1 MEKRQAA
8 ILLALSAA
16 VLVLGFLLS
25 RRFWFRLDLSRNRGS
40 TISAVSRN
48 LRNEIPPGDE
58 VRLTYYISDR
68 LASLHPMPGEI
79 EDLLRDYASWS
90 GGRIRFIRRDP
101 VKANMAAELEQLGL
115 IPQQIPIVEQ
125 DQSSVVTVYS
135 GLMIEYLDRAELLP
149 LVFSLDTLEYD
160 VSSRVR
166 SMLRGTGR
174 QIGILVGDAFRQWN
188 THYQGLAQVLSQ
200 SGYGVRL
207 VGAGEEIPAA
217 LPVLLVLG
225 GTEDLDDWSLFR
237 IDHYIQNGGRVF
249 FALDGVYVDSE
260 GNLEARLM
268 EDRGLLAMVS
278 FYGATLVPELTLERR
293 SRTLEYQIQ
302 APNGAL
308 QFRIVQYPHWFGVFR
323 ENVNAAHP
331 VTANFGGLD
340 LYWPSHL
347 MANPPSGVEGE
358 TLFTSSG
365 ESWVL
370 KDNFVTNPELVYQM
384 GGVEDPGQRILGLS
398 LSGSFPSWFRGLAKP
413 EREGE
418 TLPDLPPAPSPS
430 RIIVVSDT
438 DMVSGLLNYT
448 RAAYNLDFMI
458 RALDW
463 LGNDSELS
471 GIRGRAGR
479 SGRLDRIAD
488 PAAKTRVMAF
498 AQGLN
503 VVFLPLAF
511 IAAGLLFAWRR
522 ARNNRERG
530 NGI

>member
-8 ILLALSAA
+8 VLRALSISAII
-16 VLVLGFLLS
+16 LGVLLS
-25 RRFWFRLDLSRNRGS
+25 RRFWFRVDLTRNQGN
-40 TISAVSRN
+40 TISTVSRN
-48 LRNEIPPGDE
+48 LRDEIPPGDE

-68 LASLHPMPGEI
+68 LAALHPMPGEI

-90 GGRIRFIRRDP
+90 RGRIRFIRRDP
-101 VKANMAAELEQLGL
+101 VKANMAEELEQLGL
-115 IPQQIPIVEQ
+115 IPQQIPVVER

-135 GLMIEYLDRAELLP
+135 GLMIEYLDQAELLP

-160 VSSRVR
+160 VSSRIR
-166 SMLRGTGR
+166 SMIRGIGR
-174 QIGILVGDAFRQWN
+174 QIGVLVGDAYRQWD
-188 THYQGLAQVLSQ
+188 THYRYLAQALGQ
-200 SGYGVRL
+200 SGYKARL
-207 VGAGEEIPAA
+207 IGAGEEIPAG

-225 GTEDLDDWSLFR
+225 GTEDLDHRALFR

-249 FALDGVYVDSE
+249 FALEGVYVDSE
-260 GNLEARLM
+260 GGLEARPM
-268 EDRGLLAMVS
+268 EDQGLLAMVS
-278 FYGATLVPELTLERR
+278 FYGATVAPELTLERR
-293 SRTLEYQIQ
+293 SRNLEYQMQ

-308 QFRIVQYPHWFGVFR
+308 QYRIVQYPHWFGVFR
-323 ENVNAAHP
+323 ENANAAHP
-331 VTANFGGLD
+331 VTANFSGLD

-347 MANPPSGVEGE
+347 TANPPSGVEGE
-358 TLFTSSG
+358 TLFTSSP

-370 KDNFVTNPELVYQM
+370 KDDFATNPELAYRT
-384 GGVEDPGQRILGLS
+384 GGEDPGPRILGMS
-398 LSGSFPSWFRGLAKP
+398 LSGAFPSWFRGLRKP
-413 EREGE
+413 EPEGE
-418 TLPDLPPAPSPS
+418 ELPDLPAAPSPS

-438 DMVSGLLNYT
+438 DMVTNLLNYT

-463 LGNDSELS
+463 LGNDNDLIE
-471 GIRGRAGR
+471 IRGRLSR
-479 SGRLDRIAD
+479 TGRLDRIAD
-488 PAAKTRVMAF
+488 PAEKSRAMGF

-522 ARNNRERG
+522 GKNNRERG

>member
-1 MEKRQAA
+1 MGKRQAA
-8 ILLALSAA
+8 ILCALSITA
-16 VLVLGFLLS
+16 LILGSLLS
-25 RRFWFRLDLSRNRGS
+25 GRLWFRLDLTRNRGN
-40 TISAVSRN
+40 TISTVSRN
-48 LRNEIPPGDE
+48 LRGEIPPGDE
-58 VRLTYYISDR
+58 VRITYYISDK

-101 VKANMAAELEQLGL
+101 VKANMAAELEQMGL
-115 IPQQIPIVEQ
+115 MPQQVPIVEQ
-125 DQSSVVTVYS
+125 DESSLVTVYS
-135 GLMIEYLDRAELLP
+135 GLMIEYLDQAELLP

-160 VSSRVR
+160 VSSRIR

-174 QIGILVGDAFRQWN
+174 QIGVLVGDAYRQWD
-188 THYQGLAQVLSQ
+188 THYQALAQALGQ
-200 SGYGVRL
+200 SGYKVRL
-207 VGAGEEIPAA
+207 MGAGEEIPAA

-225 GTEDLDDWSLFR
+225 GTEDLDHRSLFR

-249 FALDGVYVDSE
+249 FALEGVYVDSE

-268 EDRGLLAMVS
+268 EDQGLLAMVS
-278 FYGATLVPELTLERR
+278 FYGATVVPELTLERR
-293 SRTLEYQIQ
+293 SRTLEYQMQ

-308 QFRIVQYPHWFGVFR
+308 QYRIIQYPHWFGVFR
-323 ENVNAAHP
+323 ENVSAAHP
-331 VTANFGGLD
+331 VTANFSGLD

-347 MANPPSGVEGE
+347 AANPPAGVEGE
-358 TLFTSSG
+358 TLFTSSA

-370 KDNFVTNPELVYQM
+370 KDNFATNPELGYRTE
-384 GGVEDPGQRILGLS
+384 GNEDTGKRILGLS
-398 LSGSFPSWFRGLAKP
+398 LAGAFPSWFRGLAKP

-418 TLPDLPPAPSPS
+418 ELPDLPPAPSPS

-438 DMVSGLLNYT
+438 DMISSLLNYT

-463 LGNDSELS
+463 LGNDNDLT
-471 GIRGRAGR
+471 GIRGRLGR
-479 SGRLDRIAD
+479 TGRLDKIAD
-488 PAAKTRVMAF
+488 PVAKLRVMSF

-503 VVFLPLAF
+503 VVLLPLAF

-522 ARNNRERG
+522 GKNNRERG